1 MIYFYFKMLCISN
14 AFWNIIGE
22 TKSKTLLYFNQKYQN
37 RKKRTKHCRSYDR
50 LKILEMHLSIMK
62 EASIH
67 ATPFLENQP
76 SNVIP
81 LPPSPPKQKSIL
93 SYIQVCYQ
101 YVQQRKGK
109 KDTSDIDNY
118 RHGACNMSCTICYF
132 QTGIYIFEII
142 ILFLKQKLSA
152 YDLFIAACQ
161 HMQIHPYIY
170 TR

>member
-1 MIYFYFKMLCISN
+1 
-14 AFWNIIGE
+14 
-22 TKSKTLLYFNQKYQN
+22 
-37 RKKRTKHCRSYDR
+37 
-50 LKILEMHLSIMK
+50 MHLSKMK

-101 YVQQRKGK
+101 YVQQRKET

-118 RHGACNMSCTICYF
+118 SFGEVTAAHFFNFCVV
-132 QTGIYIFEII
+132 IFV
-142 ILFLKQKLSA
+142 S
-152 YDLFIAACQ
+152 
-161 HMQIHPYIY
+161 
-170 TR
+170 